1 MDISHKEQGVLIQD
15 MPEKF
20 TQPDNLVEPNIDIVT
35 KKKKKTGFYSLIHTQ
50 IGSMRS
56 MLELSQSGS
65 GFRRMATLKINSMK
79 LQMNKHMSNLN
90 NSSLELVEEDN
101 ILERAK
107 EITEKREQEK
117 TGKTTLFQGKLQTGS
132 LTDQFTGADGSNYVS
147 YFLINDE
154 ENMKGWGVTPD
165 SIPQHIGSF
174 KGMPF
179 VITAKRFFEKSPYGE
194 MTDHPSTDHFGS
206 LGIRIGGYGPNTR
219 PKEFNDLMQQAKF
232 QEEFRVGNIEEV
244 FKKSNGDWH
253 ALIKLKPE
261 FANHQMPSLV
271 SPALFQI
278 NPAEPVNAIKTWL
291 GMHLAGLD
299 EQPAYGNNAVYKG
312 SCFGTGEEC
321 MRKLSASMNDTFKP
335 CFKSK
340 LANINLKLAK
350 IRIDMIQREAAQM
363 SSDHSNIQKQNL
375 LCSNGGY
382 GPSSCDNTNITHE
395 I

>member
-1 MDISHKEQGVLIQD
+1 
-15 MPEKF
+15 MP
-20 TQPDNLVEPNIDIVT
+20 
-35 KKKKKTGFYSLIHTQ
+35 
-50 IGSMRS
+50 
-56 MLELSQSGS
+56 
-65 GFRRMATLKINSMK
+65 
-79 LQMNKHMSNLN
+79 NLN
-90 NSSLELVEEDN
+90 NSSLELRLASMKLQLRTADENFKKKHPRDDEKSTSSDKGNSEKKDVDESQ
-101 ILERAK
+101 
-107 EITEKREQEK
+107 TEFIKNKREQQ
-117 TGKTTLFQGKLQTGS
+117 KTTLFQGKLHTGS
-132 LTDQFTGADGSNYVS
+132 LEDQFVGTDGSNYVS

-154 ENMKGWGVTPD
+154 ENMKGWGITSD
-165 SIPQHIGSF
+165 SISQHIGSF

-179 VITAKRFFEKSPYGE
+179 VITAKRFFENSPYGE

-206 LGIRIGGYGPNTR
+206 LGIRIGGYGPMTR

-278 NPAEPVNAIKTWL
+278 NPAEPQNAIKTWL

-299 EQPAYGNNAVYKG
+299 ERPAYGNNAVYKG

-321 MRKLSASMNDTFKP
+321 MRKLSASMNEQSFKP

-340 LANINLKLAK
+340 LAFINLKLAK
-350 IRIDMIQREAAQM
+350 IRIDLIQREAAQL
-363 SSDHSNIQKQNL
+363 SSDHSNIQKQDL
-375 LCSNGGY
+375 LCNNGGGY
-382 GPSSCDNTNITHE
+382 GTQSCDNTNVTHE

>member
-1 MDISHKEQGVLIQD
+1 

-50 IGSMRS
+50 IGSM
-56 MLELSQSGS
+56 LEELSQTGS
-65 GFRRMATLKINSMK
+65 AFRRMATLKINSMK
-79 LQMNKHMSNLN
+79 LQMNEMSNLN
-90 NSSLELVEEDN
+90 NSSLKLVEEDN

-107 EITEKREQEK
+107 KITEKRKQQK
-117 TGKTTLFQGKLQTGS
+117 TEKTTLFQGKLQTGS
-132 LTDQFTGADGSNYVS
+132 LTDKFTGTDGFNYVS

-154 ENMKGWGVTPD
+154 ENMKGWGVTPE
-165 SIPQHIGSF
+165 SIPRHIGSF

-219 PKEFNDLMQQAKF
+219 QKEFNDLMQQAKF

-261 FANHQMPSLV
+261 FANYQMPSLV
-271 SPALFQI
+271 SPALFQL
-278 NPAEPVNAIKTWL
+278 NSAEPANAITTWV

-321 MRKLSASMNDTFKP
+321 MRKLSASMNEQPFKP

-340 LANINLKLAK
+340 LVLVNLKLAK
-350 IRIDMIQREAAQM
+350 IRIDLIQKKIATQL
-363 SSDHSNIQKQNL
+363 SSDHSDIQKQNL
-375 LCSNGGY
+375 VCSNSGY
-382 GPSSCDNTNITHE
+382 GPSSCDNNNITHE